1 MIYEKSLRAEFTA
14 NAAIVALV
22 IITFALTIFLIRLL
36 NEVGVGKLDV
46 HGLGP
51 LLTFSVFKFI
61 PILLPLASFLGVF
74 LTLTR
79 WYRDSEMVVWL
90 SSGVPLT
97 ASIRPIVYFVLP
109 LMLIAA
115 GVTNSLLPWAYA
127 ASNVIKEKITAESE
141 TAIGRQGVFREF
153 ANGKRIIYAE
163 DADQETREAK
173 NVFISERG
181 VGSVSVIVAKS
192 ARHVTQQNGDKFV
205 ILNNGHRYE
214 FNNSGEFKET
224 AYEKYGVRV
233 STREASMDKGRLD
246 TLSIPQLLAVGSPQ
260 SYGDVVTRIGLVLM
274 VVILPLLSVPL
285 SYVNPRAGRS
295 VGTLMALL
303 IFFAYYNFMTL
314 ARSLVMQE
322 KLNLMLGLVGPH
334 LIMCLVGLVLIY
346 HQRINRSIKSQLGI

>member
-1 MIYEKSLRAEFTA
+1 MIYEKSLRAEFTS
-14 NAAIVALV
+14 NAAIVALA

-36 NEVGVGKLDV
+36 NEVGVGKLHV

-51 LLTFSVFKFI
+51 LLVFSVFKFI
-61 PILLPLASFLGVF
+61 PILMPLASFLGVF

-97 ASIRPIVYFVLP
+97 ASIRPILYFVLP

-127 ASNVIKEKITAESE
+127 ATNVIKEKINAESE

-153 ANGKRIIYAE
+153 ANGKKIIYAE
-163 DADQETREAK
+163 DADQETGEAK

-181 VGSVSVIVAKS
+181 AGSVSVIVAKS

-205 ILNNGHRYE
+205 ILNDGHRYE
-214 FNNSGEFKET
+214 LNNLGEFKET
-224 AYEKYGVRV
+224 AYEKYGVRIAE
-233 STREASMDKGRLD
+233 RGANMDKGRLD
-246 TLSIPQLLAVGSPQ
+246 TLSIPQLFAIGSPQ

-274 VVILPLLSVPL
+274 VVVLPLLAVPL

-322 KLNLMLGLVGPH
+322 KLNLILGLLAPH
-334 LIMCLVGLVLIY
+334 LIMCSAGLVLIY
-346 HQRINRSIKSQLGI
+346 HQRINRSIKSLLRI